1 MEICLYFVV
10 AVDRDSFTE
19 VLELEKMDDKLIS
32 LYQNLTNFKYGKLLV
47 FKGDLQDAQFQPKYT
62 DLSFLTVKGI
72 LSKYEFLK
80 EDNKGID
87 YEILEDYINE
97 IYFEKEDLK
106 IEN

>member
-10 AVDRDSFTE
+10 AIDRDSFTE